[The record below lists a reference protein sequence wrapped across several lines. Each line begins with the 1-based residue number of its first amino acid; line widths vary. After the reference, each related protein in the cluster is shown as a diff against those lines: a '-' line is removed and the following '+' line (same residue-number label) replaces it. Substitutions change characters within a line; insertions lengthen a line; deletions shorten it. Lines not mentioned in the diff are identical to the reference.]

1 MILEQDIEKGKVV
14 TKSNFDMTPV
24 AKSMHEELEEAA
36 KESIFYIKYIFLL
49 LIFIILSI
57 GIRS

>member
-1 MILEQDIEKGKVV
+1 MILEQDIEKGKIV

-36 KESIFYIKYIFLL
+36 KESIFYIKYIFV
-49 LIFIILSI
+49 IYFYNSFY
-57 GIRS
+57 RN